1 LSGVVPLTG
10 VSLAL
15 VGAGN
20 MGFAMLE
27 GWAAR
32 GLAGPEIVVVEPRP
46 SPQLIALCAEKG
58 FRLVLSPAP
67 DAGGARD
74 VVVLAVKPQMLEA
87 GVRAAAHFVDART
100 MVLSILAGKTLADI
114 AGQLPACAA
123 IVRAMP
129 NTPASVGRGVTGA
142 VAGGDA
148 DPARLRLA
156 DALLGAVGTVEWLDE
171 ERWIDALTAVS
182 GSGPAYVF
190 YMVECLAAAGVAA
203 GLPVEISNRIAR
215 ATVEGA
221 GELLYR
227 QSDVMAGTLRER
239 VTSPGGTTAA
249 ALAILMGDEGLA
261 PLMTRAV
268 AAAQKRAGELSG

>member
-1 LSGVVPLTG
+1 MSGAVPLAG

-27 GWAAR
+27 RWAAR
-32 GLAGPEIVVVEPRP
+32 GLAGPEIIVVEPRP
-46 SPQLIALCAEKG
+46 SAQLMALCAEKG
-58 FRLVLSPAP
+58 FRLVSSPEP

-87 GVRAAAHFVDART
+87 GALAAAHFVDGRT

-114 AGQLPACAA
+114 AGRLPACAA

-129 NTPASVGRGVTGA
+129 NTPAAVGRGVTGA

-156 DALLGAVGTVEWLDE
+156 DALLGAVGAVEWLDK
-171 ERWIDALTAVS
+171 ERSIDALTAVS

-227 QSDVMAGTLRER
+227 QSDVIAGTLREH

-249 ALAILMGDEGLA
+249 ALAVLMGDEGLA
-261 PLMTRAV
+261 PLMMRAV

>member
-1 LSGVVPLTG
+1 MSEAVPLAG

-46 SPQLIALCAEKG
+46 SAQLAALCADKG
-58 FRLVLSPAP
+58 FRLISSPEAGP
-67 DAGGARD
+67 GGARD

-87 GVRAAAHFVDART
+87 GALASAAFVDSRT
-100 MVLSILAGKTLADI
+100 MLLSILAGKTLADL
-114 AGQLPACAA
+114 ASRFPACRS

-129 NTPASVGRGVTGA
+129 NTPAAVGRGVTGA
-142 VAGGDA
+142 VAGPGVE
-148 DPARLRLA
+148 PAQIRLA
-156 DALLGAVGTVEWLDE
+156 DALLGAAGLVEWLGE
-171 ERWIDALTAVS
+171 ERGIDALTAVS

-190 YMVECLAAAGVAA
+190 YMVECLAAAGIAA
-203 GLPVEISNRIAR
+203 GLPTDLSNRIAR
-215 ATVEGA
+215 ATIEGA

-227 QSDVMAGTLRER
+227 QPDVMAETLRER

-249 ALAILMGDEGLA
+249 ALSVLMGDEGLA
-261 PLMTRAV
+261 PLMARAV
-268 AAAQKRAGELSG
+268 SAAQRRAGELSG